1 MSNAEKKPAKSRL
14 RNDIILILAFVMA
27 AIIFFV
33 IFLLGSEGGDWAVV
47 TVDDR
52 EIARYSLSEE
62 GEYPIVSGEN
72 GEYVNELVIKDG
84 KASVTEANCPD
95 GICVSHRAISRT
107 GETIVCLPHKL
118 VIHIE
123 TDNDSEIDMVS

>member
-1 MSNAEKKPAKSRL
+1 MNDTSKKGRL
-14 RNDIILILAFVMA
+14 RNDLILIGALVFA
-27 AIIFFV
+27 ALIFLG
-33 IFLLGSEGGDWAVV
+33 IFLLKSEGGDWAVV
-47 TVDDR
+47 TLDGR
-52 EIARYSLSEE
+52 EVARYSLSEE
-62 GEYPIVSGEN
+62 GEYPIISGEN
-72 GEYVNELVIKDG
+72 GEHRNQLVIKDG

-123 TDNDSEIDMVS
+123 TDKESELDMVS

>member
-1 MSNAEKKPAKSRL
+1 MNDTSKKGRL
-14 RNDIILILAFVMA
+14 RNDFILIGSLVFA
-27 AIIFFV
+27 ALIFLG
-33 IFLLGSEGGDWAVV
+33 IFLLKSEGGDWAVV
-47 TVDDR
+47 TLDGR
-52 EIARYSLSEE
+52 EIVRYSLSED
-62 GEYPIVSGEN
+62 GEYPIISGEN
-72 GEYVNELVIKDG
+72 SEHSNQLVIKDG

-123 TDNDSEIDMVS
+123 TDKESELDMVS